1 MKKTKERDEQF
12 YLEPVKKIT
21 RVAVKKIDKDEL
33 YKEYLNLFEIVNAL
47 QERYS
52 EILKLEF
59 KEASENAK
67 LKDKVEEL
75 ETEIKGLNEQ
85 IELYKCSFE
94 VEKEEKDK
102 YLKKYLDIK
111 NNTVTVKNERGAGRK
126 NKFDKAQVEQ
136 IKELRA
142 QGVSIKNIANE
153 FGCSVGLIHK
163 ILSDEQYPKV
173 KENKPYKTRELKDYS
188 IQDLKNL
195 ISLKKHTIE
204 ALNIPEDS
212 DQYKDYL
219 KVVQELERRENRE
232 NS

>member
-1 MKKTKERDEQF
+1 MKKERDEQF

-33 YKEYLNLFEIVNAL
+33 YKEYLNLFEIVNIL

-75 ETEIKGLNEQ
+75 ETEIKGINEQ
-85 IELYKCSFE
+85 IKLYMDAAE
-94 VEKEEKDK
+94 IERKERDN
-102 YLKKYLDIK
+102 YLQKYLDVK
-111 NNTVTVKNERGAGRK
+111 DNNRVKNERGAGRK
-126 NKFDKAQVEQ
+126 RKFNDVQVEQ

-142 QGVSIKNIANE
+142 QGISIKNIANE

-219 KVVQELERRENRE
+219 KVVQELERRENIE